1 MAILRDEEEQ
11 KGQGTSQALGQP
23 VPDQQQV
30 TSAPQPQTT
39 PASGPATIGASSAP
53 SAAPSQ
59 AMPKQQKAG
68 TGSFSNLK
76 NYLQAAQGGGQQK
89 VAQAATQQVQRLGT
103 GAQKGLQQAQQ
114 TFGTQLQAGSL
125 AGMETAGQEAK
136 DIIGAARGTVYQA
149 PQPAQQQTESAPQQ
163 ETSTPPQPTTPQP
176 QQYFTPEQ
184 QQRFAEIINA
194 QYQGPMSLQQGGLYE
209 QAASKARTAQQAAEL
224 TQSAEGRSQLLRDVF
239 GRSRDYSRGA
249 SRLDSLL
256 LNASEQGVK
265 QLQEQAQ
272 PALQSQQAL
281 QAAQN
286 LSANEAAQR
295 KAAIEQIQS
304 GARTAFTGAR
314 SEEEKAVED
323 RLSKVVE
330 NWDQLPE
337 YFREL
342 LKNNEKG
349 ALNLSQQEAD
359 LLGVRAGE
367 GIYNLTPDQL
377 IQTSAAERDRLIT
390 KNELSRQLALQQ
402 LANLDRSSQLQKDL
416 QFTDLEKAGTQ
427 TSADAINRAAIRDVL
442 DAEEA
447 KFRET
452 AAGQNVT
459 GYGEKKHRSSG
470 KRYYAQ
476 ETANLKDVLERAGY
490 DFSPSSISS
499 DKIADSATGSLSRDS
514 DQLGFLG
521 EVTNPYG
528 SGASV
533 AEQAARTYLDFASG
547 GVVPLLRGLGVDI
560 SGTIASALG
569 GTVSSKY
576 AKNIASQ
583 FAREDLQRRV
593 TEALKQSGF
602 SNRAAVQET
611 EQTKARQAAL
621 ADILTTQEKY
631 RG

>member
-314 SEEEKAVED
+314 SEEEAAADEYINNIQANWDKLPEHFKNVLMQSVTNPKTSRVGSVTPAGYIPGSMDILYD
-323 RLSKVVE
+323 RYLSSGVGPRYNLSKE
-330 NWDQLPE
+330 
-337 YFREL
+337 EL
-342 LKNNEKG
+342 DILG
-349 ALNLSQQEAD
+349 LSSGQG
-359 LLGVRAGE
+359 LF
-367 GIYNLTPDQL
+367 GITPDV
-377 IQTSAAERDRLIT
+377 IQAAQKASNAELIT
-390 KNELSRQLALQQ
+390 KDQLSRQLALAQ
-402 LANLDRSSQLQKDL
+402 LASLEKTGSLKKDL
-416 QFTDLEKAGTQ
+416 QYTDLEKAGTKNILDSLDVQKLQNIMTENKARMEKALENQNLAMATFPEGQPTKASYKNQNLLDILKAGGYTTAESQNSLVGDTSKSLLQSIAEGKGYTPQ
-427 TSADAINRAAIRDVL
+427 TSLEIPGYVQTAFKNLRPTINEQQLLQWALPRIQNTLSTYGGSDTVQQTENEETNVRAAALRKL
-442 DAEEA
+442 
-447 KFRET
+447 
-452 AAGQNVT
+452 
-459 GYGEKKHRSSG
+459 
-470 KRYYAQ
+470 
-476 ETANLKDVLERAGY
+476 
-490 DFSPSSISS
+490 
-499 DKIADSATGSLSRDS
+499 LS
-514 DQLGFLG
+514 
-521 EVTNPYG
+521 EIYKP
-528 SGASV
+528 
-533 AEQAARTYLDFASG
+533 
-547 GVVPLLRGLGVDI
+547 
-560 SGTIASALG
+560 
-569 GTVSSKY
+569 
-576 AKNIASQ
+576 
-583 FAREDLQRRV
+583 
-593 TEALKQSGF
+593 
-602 SNRAAVQET
+602 
-611 EQTKARQAAL
+611 
-621 ADILTTQEKY
+621 
-631 RG
+631 